1 MKARQVLANVAR
13 SAALAAMAA
22 VIVVSLRAGVEPV
35 FAVLRG
41 MLAFLV
47 VQWLLGAAADLVEL
61 AVFKGARPAA
71 KAPDAQAHSRQRP
84 AAQGEE

>member
-1 MKARQVLANVAR
+1 VKARQALANVAR

-22 VIVVSLRAGVEPV
+22 VIVASLHAGVEPV

-61 AVFKGARPAA
+61 AAFKGARPPAE
-71 KAPDAQAHSRQRP
+71 APDSPARPHQRS
-84 AAQGEE
+84 ATQGEE